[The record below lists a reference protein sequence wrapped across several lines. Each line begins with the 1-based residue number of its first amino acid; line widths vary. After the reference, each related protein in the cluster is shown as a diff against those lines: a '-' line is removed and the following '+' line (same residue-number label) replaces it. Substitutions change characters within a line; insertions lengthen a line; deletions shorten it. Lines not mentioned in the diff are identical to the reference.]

1 MNKLRPIGKSLGFKY
16 SIGQYFFILYVLSVI
31 ELLGFLE
38 HHILV
43 LLFIWFTSQLV
54 CIDLR
59 SEVGVSEKCQKSQ
72 PT

>member
-38 HHILV
+38 HYILV
-43 LLFIWFTSQLV
+43 LLFIWFTS
-54 CIDLR
+54 IDLR